1 MSYYTDHGEVLYQI
15 RLNVT
20 DEFNDDD
27 QLNNLLD
34 EYDASLMCQFD
45 AFVFFVRECENK
57 KETDNPLYK
66 WTKDTVENDE
76 KKTKYKN
83 IYSIYVNKQQVYKEN
98 KADSL
103 INGIKKLNLNT
114 IKSVD
119 KFCLLYTS
127 PSPRDV

>member
-34 EYDASLMCQFD
+34 EYNASLMCQFD

-66 WTKDTVENDE
+66 WTKDTIENDE
-76 KKTKYKN
+76 KKTKYK
-83 IYSIYVNKQQVYKEN
+83 
-98 KADSL
+98 AT
-103 INGIKKLNLNT
+103 KLRQT
-114 IKSVD
+114 K
-119 KFCLLYTS
+119 
-127 PSPRDV
+127 PSPM